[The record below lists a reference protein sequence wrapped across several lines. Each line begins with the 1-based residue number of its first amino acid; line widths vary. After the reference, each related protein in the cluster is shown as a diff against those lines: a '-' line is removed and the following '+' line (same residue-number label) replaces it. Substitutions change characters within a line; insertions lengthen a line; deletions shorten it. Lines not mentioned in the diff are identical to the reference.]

1 MRLTRGSLRVYKPSI
16 VLPARLAAVLAT
28 ILLCGLSSVSAA
40 KNETWVEVRSPNF
53 RVITDAGQKKG
64 EQVAVQLETIRA
76 VFRQALVFAAEHP
89 TPTITVLAAKDEKSL
104 SQLLPEYWA
113 VKGHSHPAGI
123 FYGGLNR
130 TYIELRTDATGLENY
145 GTIYHEYY
153 HSLSMPYFPGLPLWL
168 SEGMAEFFGHTEVL
182 GKETKIGEADANLLT
197 LLQQEKLLSIP
208 ALMRVD
214 QSSPYYNEENKTTIF
229 YAESWALIH
238 YLMLGDNASHQK
250 QLSSFLDRVGKG
262 EPQEQAAR
270 ETLGDLKQLQK
281 RLDDYVTRHAYMVLT
296 MKTPE
301 IDSRNFPAREL
312 TEAESDAVR
321 GDAFVARRR
330 PADAQPLL
338 EQALKLD
345 PNSAAAA
352 AGMGLLNFAEGH
364 RDQASMWFSKAI
376 DLNSQDYL
384 VYYYRAMVKSAGH
397 LMDEESISQDESDL
411 RKCIALNPDFAYAYS
426 SLAVVEANEENWPD
440 AVTMAKKAVELE
452 PGSATVE
459 VNVASAYLRMNRVA
473 EAMGAARLA
482 QLAARNPEEHA
493 EADSMVRS
501 ISQMQS
507 VAGSSSTP
515 GSNGFPEAR
524 PQPID
529 ATGTV
534 ADNSASAGEATDE
547 SAAGLKLLARAEG
560 TIANVACNQ
569 LQMTLEIDHDGQ
581 NIELHSANLTQVRYI
596 AAGNWKPP
604 NPFSP
609 CLNLKG
615 LHASVAYVPSHDG
628 SKDGEIVRIEM
639 QPPQ

>member
-1 MRLTRGSLRVYKPSI
+1 M
-16 VLPARLAAVLAT
+16 VLAARLAVVPAI
-28 ILLCGLSSVSAA
+28 ILLCSLSPVFAA
-40 KNETWVEVRSPNF
+40 KSETWVEVRAPNF
-53 RVITDAGQKKG
+53 RVVTDAGPKKG
-64 EQVAVQLETIRA
+64 EQVALQLETIRA
-76 VFRQALVFAAEHP
+76 VFRQALVFAAENP
-89 TPTITVLAAKDEKSL
+89 TPTITVVAAKDEKSL

-113 VKGHSHPAGI
+113 TKGHSHPAGV

-130 TYIELRTDATGLENY
+130 TYIELRADATGLENY

-153 HSLSMPYFPGLPLWL
+153 HSLTMPYFPGLPLWL
-168 SEGMAEFFGHTEVL
+168 SEGMAEFFGHTEVV
-182 GKETKIGEADANLLT
+182 GKETKMGEADANLL
-197 LLQQEKLLSIP
+197 LVLQQEKLLSIP

-238 YLMLGDNASHQK
+238 YFMLGDNTSHQK
-250 QLSSFLDRVGKG
+250 QLASFLDRISKG

-270 ETLGDLKQLQK
+270 ETLGDLNQLQK
-281 RLDDYVTRHAYMVLT
+281 RLNDYVTRHTYMVLT

-301 IDSRNFPAREL
+301 IDSRNFPSREL

-321 GDAFVARRR
+321 ADAFLARRR

-338 EQALKLD
+338 EEALKLD

-352 AGMGLLNFAEGH
+352 AGMGLLNFAKGN
-364 RDQASMWFSKAI
+364 RDQASVWFSKAI
-376 DLNSQDYL
+376 NLNSQDYL
-384 VYYYRAMVKSAGH
+384 VYYYRAMVKGEGQ
-397 LMDEESISQDESDL
+397 LMDEDSISQDESDL
-411 RKCIALNPDFAYAYS
+411 RKCIALNPNFAYAYS
-426 SLAVVEANEENWPD
+426 SLAVAEASDEEDWPD

-459 VNVASAYLRMNRVA
+459 VNVASAYLRMNRMA
-473 EAMGAARLA
+473 EAMSSARLA
-482 QLAARNPEEHA
+482 QLAARNPAEHA
-493 EADSMVRS
+493 AADAMLRS

-507 VAGSSSTP
+507 AAGSRSSP
-515 GSNGFPEAR
+515 GNSESPEAG
-524 PQPID
+524 PPPNG
-529 ATGTV
+529 ATGTGPGNL
-534 ADNSASAGEATDE
+534 ATSGEVTTGNT
-547 SAAGLKLLARAEG
+547 AGLPLLARAEG
-560 TIANVACNQ
+560 TIANVVCHE

-581 NIELHSANLTQVRYI
+581 NIELHSANLTHVKYI

-628 SKDGEIVRIEM
+628 SKDGEMVRIEM
-639 QPPQ
+639 QPQ